1 MTTIAHNLAH
11 NLVRPTLR
19 LVLPLAAALW
29 LSACA
34 TPGGLGTS
42 QSDAVAHRSAADPA
56 TQTNRPTNLP
66 RPTQPNHTSAA
77 DLFQGASDH
86 PSQPGLAPSGGSL
99 GLRPLIPS
107 GPLLALGNRSTAASH
122 TVAVAPLEAPRD
134 LWERMRRSF
143 AMPDLDTDL
152 VRQHEQWHASRPQN
166 LERMVLR
173 SSKYLFHIVE
183 EAERR
188 GLPMEVA
195 LVPFI
200 ESAFNP
206 QAVSPVKAAGLWQF
220 MPATGRSFDLMQN
233 AFRDDRRDVLASTNA
248 ALDYLQRLHRMFGDW
263 HLALAAYNWGNG
275 NVQRAIRANRAAGLG
290 TGYLDLRMPNETRNY
305 VPKLQAIEN
314 LIRDPQR
321 LGVTLPL
328 IGNHPFFDS
337 VTLARDI
344 DVALVAELADV
355 SIENF
360 RQLNPSHDKPVIMAA
375 GTPTI
380 LLPWDNAL
388 TFQQRLREHQGP
400 WATWTAW
407 RVPQGMSVAAA
418 AQQHDL
424 SEARLR
430 EVNDIPR
437 RSSQLR
443 AGTTLLVPR
452 QGSHDADVPEH
463 LADGGQ
469 ILLGRDQGNA
479 ASASPGQGPRSS
491 RVTVRSGDTL
501 SSLARRHSVSVA
513 QLRNW
518 NKLRPNATLR
528 IGQVLLVQRSAPAAS
543 RSASATARAASAPRS
558 SAPTKRAGTASAAA
572 SNRPAAQTPVRSA
585 QANASQSKVAVR

>member
-1 MTTIAHNLAH
+1 MTPITRNLA
-11 NLVRPTLR
+11 R
-19 LVLPLAAALW
+19 LTARLGLPLAAALW
-29 LSACA
+29 LTACA
-34 TPGGLGTS
+34 SPSATGTRLADSTPPSTAAASSAWPSSPTNPS
-42 QSDAVAHRSAADPA
+42 QSRHLVGASAAA
-56 TQTNRPTNLP
+56 LLLT
-66 RPTQPNHTSAA
+66 A
-77 DLFQGASDH
+77 DDSS
-86 PSQPGLAPSGGSL
+86 PQPGLAASGGNL

-107 GPLLALGNRSTAASH
+107 GPLLALGSSDTSS
-122 TVAVAPLEAPRD
+122 VFAVVPLQAPRD

-248 ALDYLQRLHRMFGDW
+248 ALDYLERLHRMFGDW
-263 HLALAAYNWGNG
+263 QLALAAYNWGNG

-321 LGVTLPL
+321 LGLQLPL

-337 VTLARDI
+337 VTLERDI
-344 DVALVAELADV
+344 DVALVSQLAEV
-355 SIENF
+355 SVENF
-360 RQLNPSHDKPVIMAA
+360 RQLNPAHDKPVIMAA

-388 TFQQRLREHQGP
+388 LFQQRLREHSGAL
-400 WATWTAW
+400 ATWTAW
-407 RVPQGMSVAAA
+407 RVPQGMSVAEA
-418 AQQHDL
+418 AQRHNL
-424 SEARLR
+424 SEAQLR

-437 RSSQLR
+437 RASQLR
-443 AGTTLLVPR
+443 AGSTLLVPR
-452 QGSHDADVPEH
+452 QGSFDTDVPEH
-463 LADGGQ
+463 IADGGQ
-469 ILLGRDQGNA
+469 ILLG
-479 ASASPGQGPRSS
+479 SAGQNPRSS

-501 SSLARRHSVSVA
+501 SALARRHSVTVA
-513 QLRNW
+513 KLRNW
-518 NKLRPNATLR
+518 NNLRPNAILR
-528 IGQVLLVQRSAPAAS
+528 PGQVLVVRHSAPAAS
-543 RSASATARAASAPRS
+543 R
-558 SAPTKRAGTASAAA
+558 TAS
-572 SNRPAAQTPVRSA
+572 RPARQVPTRSA
-585 QANASQSKVAVR
+585 QTNASQSKVAVR

>member
-1 MTTIAHNLAH
+1 MTSITKNLA
-11 NLVRPTLR
+11 RRTLR
-19 LVLPLAAALW
+19 LVLPLAAALV

-34 TPGGLGTS
+34 ATS
-42 QSDAVAHRSAADPA
+42 GSGQSAA
-56 TQTNRPTNLP
+56 
-66 RPTQPNHTSAA
+66 QPSQAAPISTAALLQDSA
-77 DLFQGASDH
+77 DH
-86 PSQPGLAPSGGSL
+86 PSPLGLAQSGGSL
-99 GLRPLIPS
+99 GLRPVIPS
-107 GPLLALGNRSTAASH
+107 GPLLALGNSAASR
-122 TVAVAPLEAPRD
+122 TVVAVAPLEAPRD

-166 LERMVLR
+166 LERMVQR

-275 NVQRAIRANRAAGLG
+275 NVQRAIRNNRAAGLG
-290 TGYLDLRMPNETRNY
+290 TGYLDLRKPDETRNY

-314 LIRDPQR
+314 LIRYPQR
-321 LGVTLPL
+321 LGIALPT

-337 VTLARDI
+337 VALERDI
-344 DVALVAELADV
+344 DVALVAELAEV
-355 SIENF
+355 SVENF
-360 RQLNPSHDKPVIMAA
+360 RQLNPSHDKPLIMAA

-388 TFQQRLREHQGP
+388 LFQQRVRAHPGP
-400 WATWTAW
+400 LATWTAW
-407 RVPQGMSVAAA
+407 RVPESMSVAQA
-418 AQQHDL
+418 AQRHDL

-437 RSSQLR
+437 RASQLR
-443 AGTTLLVPR
+443 TGTTLLVPR
-452 QGSHDADVPEH
+452 SAALNADVPEH
-463 LADGGQ
+463 IADGGQ
-469 ILLGRDQGNA
+469 ILLDSERSAAAPA
-479 ASASPGQGPRSS
+479 ASSARI
-491 RVTVRSGDTL
+491 TVRRGDTL
-501 SSLARRHSVSVA
+501 STLARRHSVSVA
-513 QLRNW
+513 NLRAW
-518 NKLRPNATLR
+518 NQLRPNAILR
-528 IGQVLLVQRSAPAAS
+528 PGQVLTVQRSAPAANL
-543 RSASATARAASAPRS
+543 TARAPARSPAARAAAPR
-558 SAPTKRAGTASAAA
+558 AAA
-572 SNRPAAQTPVRSA
+572 QAAQRPAASSAARSA
-585 QANASQSKVAVR
+585 QANASQSKVAAR

>member
-1 MTTIAHNLAH
+1 MTTIVH
-11 NLVRPTLR
+11 NLVRHTLR
-19 LVLPLAAALW
+19 LALPLAAALW

-34 TPGGLGTS
+34 TPGGPGLGAANPHT
-42 QSDAVAHRSAADPA
+42 ATSAAAAHPMHG
-56 TQTNRPTNLP
+56 PS
-66 RPTQPNHTSAA
+66 SAA

-107 GPLLALGNRSTAASH
+107 GPLLALGRTPAH
-122 TVAVAPLEAPRD
+122 TSVAVATLEAPRD

-263 HLALAAYNWGNG
+263 QLALAAYNWGNG

-337 VTLARDI
+337 VTLERDI
-344 DVALVAELADV
+344 DVALVAQLADV

-360 RQLNPSHDKPVIMAA
+360 RQLNPAHDKPVIMAA

-452 QGSHDADVPEH
+452 QGSHEADVPEH

-469 ILLGRDQGNA
+469 ILLGRET
-479 ASASPGQGPRSS
+479 SATSNPGQGQRSS

-513 QLRNW
+513 NLRTW
-518 NKLRPNATLR
+518 NQLRPNATLR
-528 IGQVLLVQRSAPAAS
+528 VGQVLLVQRSAAPAS
-543 RSASATARAASAPRS
+543 RNASRTASAAPAPRS
-558 SAPTKRAGTASAAA
+558 STPAKRTGTASTAA

>member
-1 MTTIAHNLAH
+1 MTTITQNIA
-11 NLVRPTLR
+11 RRTLR
-19 LVLPLAAALW
+19 LVLPLAAALV
-29 LSACA
+29 LGACA
-34 TPGGLGTS
+34 APGGTGSGQNTIQPAHAAPFGTAPFS
-42 QSDAVAHRSAADPA
+42 TAAMLQGAAD
-56 TQTNRPTNLP
+56 
-66 RPTQPNHTSAA
+66 
-77 DLFQGASDH
+77 H
-86 PSQPGLAPSGGSL
+86 PPPLGLAQSGGSL
-99 GLRPLIPS
+99 GLRPIIPS
-107 GPLLALGNRSTAASH
+107 GPLLALGNSNASST
-122 TVAVAPLEAPRD
+122 TVAVASLEAPRD

-143 AMPDLDTDL
+143 AMPDLETDL

-183 EAERR
+183 EVERR

-248 ALDYLQRLHRMFGDW
+248 ALDYLERLHRMFGDW

-321 LGVTLPL
+321 LGVNLPL

-407 RVPQGMSVAAA
+407 RVPQGMSVAQA

-443 AGTTLLVPR
+443 AGSTLLVPR
-452 QGSHDADVPEH
+452 LGNHDADVPEH

-469 ILLGRDQGNA
+469 ILLGRET
-479 ASASPGQGPRSS
+479 SATSNPGQGQRSS

-513 QLRNW
+513 NLRTW
-518 NKLRPNATLR
+518 NQLRPNATLR
-528 IGQVLLVQRSAPAAS
+528 VGQVLLVQRSAAPAS
-543 RSASATARAASAPRS
+543 RNASRTASAAPAPRS
-558 SAPTKRAGTASAAA
+558 STPAKRAGTASTAA

>member
-1 MTTIAHNLAH
+1 MTTIAQNIA
-11 NLVRPTLR
+11 RRTLR
-19 LVLPLAAALW
+19 LVLPLAAALV
-29 LSACA
+29 LGACA
-34 TPGGLGTS
+34 TPGGTGGGQSTIQPAHAAPFGTAPLS
-42 QSDAVAHRSAADPA
+42 SAA
-56 TQTNRPTNLP
+56 L
-66 RPTQPNHTSAA
+66 
-77 DLFQGASDH
+77 LQGASEH
-86 PSQPGLAPSGGSL
+86 PSQPGLAQSGGSL
-99 GLRPLIPS
+99 GLRPIIPS
-107 GPLLALGNRSTAASH
+107 GPLLALGSSNASSTTVVVAS
-122 TVAVAPLEAPRD
+122 LEAPRD

-143 AMPDLDTDL
+143 AMPDLETDL

-183 EAERR
+183 EVERR

-248 ALDYLQRLHRMFGDW
+248 ALDYLERLHRMFGDW
-263 HLALAAYNWGNG
+263 QLALAAYNWGNG

-321 LGVTLPL
+321 LGIALPT

-337 VTLARDI
+337 VALERDI
-344 DVALVAELADV
+344 DVALVAELAEV

-360 RQLNPSHDKPVIMAA
+360 RQLNPAHDKPLIMAA

-388 TFQQRLREHQGP
+388 LFQQRLRAHQGP

-407 RVPQGMSVAAA
+407 RLPEGMSVAQA
-418 AQQHDL
+418 AQRHDL

-437 RSSQLR
+437 RASQLR

-452 QGSHDADVPEH
+452 QGSHNADVPEH
-463 LADGGQ
+463 IADGGQ
-469 ILLGRDQGNA
+469 ILLGRETG
-479 ASASPGQGPRSS
+479 SASGAAPQTRQS
-491 RVTVRSGDTL
+491 RVTVRAGDTL
-501 SSLARRHSVSVA
+501 SALARRHNVSVA
-513 QLRNW
+513 NLRSW
-518 NKLRPNATLR
+518 NNLRPNATLR
-528 IGQVLLVQRSAPAAS
+528 TGQVLLVQQRAPAAS
-543 RSASATARAASAPRS
+543 RAASAPARS
-558 SAPTKRAGTASAAA
+558 SSPSNRAAA
-572 SNRPAAQTPVRSA
+572 PRSAQQAAQRPATATAVRSA
-585 QANASQSKVAVR
+585 QANANQSKVAVR

>member
-11 NLVRPTLR
+11 NLARHTLR
-19 LVLPLAAALW
+19 LALPLAAALW

-34 TPGGLGTS
+34 TPGGPGPHLS
-42 QSDAVAHRSAADPA
+42 HDAPPQHPVTAAA
-56 TQTNRPTNLP
+56 PTH
-66 RPTQPNHTSAA
+66 PTHSPGRAA
-77 DLFQGASDH
+77 ALLRGDTEH
-86 PSQPGLAPSGGSL
+86 PSQPGLAQSGGSL

-107 GPLLALGNRSTAASH
+107 GPLLALGSSSSTARH

-152 VRQHEQWHASRPQN
+152 VRQHERWHASRPQN

-248 ALDYLQRLHRMFGDW
+248 ALDYLERLHRMFGDW
-263 HLALAAYNWGNG
+263 QLALAAYNWGNG

-290 TGYLDLRMPNETRNY
+290 TGFLDLRMPNETRNY

-321 LGVTLPL
+321 FGITLPV

-380 LLPWDNAL
+380 LLPWDHAL

-407 RVPQGMSVAAA
+407 RLPEGMSVAQA
-418 AQQHDL
+418 AQRHDL

-443 AGTTLLVPR
+443 AGSTLLVPR
-452 QGSHDADVPEH
+452 QSGHDADVPEH
-463 LADGGQ
+463 IADGGQ
-469 ILLGRDQGNA
+469 ILLGRDTG
-479 ASASPGQGPRSS
+479 SASTNPGPGPRSL

-501 SSLARRHSVSVA
+501 SSLARRHNVTVA
-513 QLRNW
+513 NLRTW

-528 IGQVLLVQRSAPAAS
+528 AGQVLLVQQRSAPATSGRAS
-543 RSASATARAASAPRS
+543 TAPAPRS
-558 SAPTKRAGTASAAA
+558 STPARGTGTVGTAA
-572 SNRPAAQTPVRSA
+572 SNRPTAQTPIRSA

>member
-1 MTTIAHNLAH
+1 MTSIAHNLVH
-11 NLVRPTLR
+11 STLR

-34 TPGGLGTS
+34 APGGLGTTS
-42 QSDAVAHRSAADPA
+42 QSDAIAHRSAADPA
-56 TQTNRPTNLP
+56 AQTSRPASLP
-66 RPTQPNHTSAA
+66 RAVQPNHSSAA
-77 DLFQGASDH
+77 DLLQGASDH
-86 PSQPGLAPSGGSL
+86 PTQPGLAQSGGSL

-107 GPLLALGNRSTAASH
+107 GPLLALGRSSATSH
-122 TVAVAPLEAPRD
+122 PVSVAPLEAPRD

-152 VRQHEQWHASRPQN
+152 VRLHEQWHASRPQN
-166 LERMVLR
+166 LERMVQR

-263 HLALAAYNWGNG
+263 QLALAAYNWGNG

-290 TGYLDLRMPNETRNY
+290 TSYLDLRMPNETRNY

-321 LGVTLPL
+321 LGINLPV

-337 VTLARDI
+337 VTLTRDI

-375 GTPTI
+375 GTPNI

-388 TFQQRLREHQGP
+388 TFQQRLREHQGA

-407 RVPQGMSVAAA
+407 RVPQNMSVAQA

-443 AGTTLLVPR
+443 AGSTLLVPR
-452 QGSHDADVPEH
+452 LGNHEADVPEH

-469 ILLGRDQGNA
+469 ILLGRDQSG
-479 ASASPGQGPRSS
+479 SASTSPTQGQRSI

-513 QLRNW
+513 NLRSW
-518 NKLRPNATLR
+518 NQLRPNASLR
-528 IGQVLLVQRSAPAAS
+528 VGQVLLVQRSAAPAS
-543 RSASATARAASAPRS
+543 RNASRTASAAPAPRS
-558 SAPTKRAGTASAAA
+558 STPAKRTGTASTAA